1 MNQDPGELVK
11 VMETRDQALIATAK
25 SLLDGAGIEYAVTN
39 EFSQN
44 VMLAGQLSAMEIL
57 VKPKDAGAAQFILR
71 GLTRKDAPNPR
82 TDVQA
87 GEQPFA
93 LRLLIAL
100 GIVAIPI
107 ILAIL
112 YALQN

>member
-1 MNQDPGELVK
+1 MNQDAGEPVK
-11 VMETRDQALIATAK
+11 IMETRDHGLVATAK
-25 SLLDGAGIEYAVTN
+25 SLLDGAGIEYTVTN

-44 VMLAGQLSAMEIL
+44 VMVAGQLSAMEII

-71 GLTRKDAPNPR
+71 GLMR
-82 TDVQA
+82 TDETRQDDGA
-87 GEQPFA
+87 PPQDQPFG